1 MFRELKLG
9 VEPLE
14 YEGGGGGGGGSLV
27 CKAIYKFI
35 GS

>member
-14 YEGGGGGGGGSLV
+14 YERGGVSLV